1 MQQNYFH
8 LKNKKR
14 NSILKKL
21 IVEMQINIWILYT
34 HIDVNIQVV
43 GDRQVTMHAN
53 GTEEVIHVV
62 PYTTIRLRNT
72 GTPIPFSSLKA
83 SYYGIELAS

>member
-1 MQQNYFH
+1 
-8 LKNKKR
+8 
-14 NSILKKL
+14 
-21 IVEMQINIWILYT
+21 
-34 HIDVNIQVV
+34 
-43 GDRQVTMHAN
+43 VTMHAN

-83 SYYGIELAS
+83 SYYGIELASWLIPYADTNIQELFRYMLIVYYIYT